1 MIDKYEYNG
10 KTLPP
15 NFEGD
20 YKADF
25 LVTKNEEL
33 LAGYSF
39 FCKNYPKDFG

>member
-1 MIDKYEYNG
+1 MIDNYEVDVN
-10 KTLPP
+10 KIPP

-33 LAGYSF
+33 LTGYSF
-39 FCKNYPKDFG
+39 FVKILR